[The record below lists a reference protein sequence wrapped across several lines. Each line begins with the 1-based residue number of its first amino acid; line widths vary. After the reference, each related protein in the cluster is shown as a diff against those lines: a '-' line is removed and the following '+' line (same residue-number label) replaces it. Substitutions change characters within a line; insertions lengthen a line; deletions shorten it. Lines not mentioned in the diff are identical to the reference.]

1 MIYMVIGGIFM
12 ALRFRN
18 ILSDIYDGEKDR
30 IYDMN
35 NRQDIKDITLLLN
48 DLNYDE
54 DIILILKE
62 EYEESL
68 NYIDE
73 YSLMKSDILEDL
85 LSKCG
90 VDV

>member
-1 MIYMVIGGIFM
+1 M

-30 IYDMN
+30 IYNMN
-35 NRQDIKDITLLLN
+35 NRQDIKDITFLLN

-73 YSLMKSDILEDL
+73 YSLIKSDILEDL

>member
-1 MIYMVIGGIFM
+1 M

-73 YSLMKSDILEDL
+73 YSLIKSDILEDL